1 MMYSTIAHAIS
12 VQYRLISFGANQ
24 YQYIYTITNDGS
36 LGNGKAVK
44 LFEIIFDSANY
55 RESTLKIVT
64 PAPLNS
70 NWNEVNL
77 SSVLGEPRAYNSL
90 SSTTGI
96 AVGQTVSGFAIE
108 FVWNGGT
115 EKPKEQ
121 RFRVYDPNTFQL
133 LEEGTTSFSGLQFS
147 SSTVAIDESAGTAS
161 LAVKRVGGT
170 NGKLEVN
177 YATKDGTAKEG
188 SDYVKAAD
196 KLTWEDGD
204 GNDKIVKV
212 TITDDTVVESD
223 ETFTVILSDPTTGA
237 SINVATV
244 TINDNDNANQ
254 DTDGDGMS
262 DQFEDANGL
271 NKNDPADAGLDPDKD
286 NLSNLEEFNNNTNPN
301 NPDTDGDNFNDGTE
315 VTKGTDPN
323 NASSHPTVP
332 KQNVPTLSEW
342 SMIIFAILLVL
353 LGIFGIRQYKFD
365 KAS

>member
-1 MMYSTIAHAIS
+1 MINKRVKVCDLNKLFILICFSILQMMYSTIAHAIS

-44 LFEIIFDSANY
+44 LFEIIFDSASY

-77 SSVLGEPRAYNSL
+77 SSVLGEPRSYNSW

-96 AVGQTVSGFAIE
+96 AVGQTVSGFAVE

-133 LEEGTTSFSGLQFS
+133 LEEGTTSFSG
-147 SSTVAIDESAGTAS
+147 
-161 LAVKRVGGT
+161 
-170 NGKLEVN
+170 
-177 YATKDGTAKEG
+177 
-188 SDYVKAAD
+188 
-196 KLTWEDGD
+196 
-204 GNDKIVKV
+204 
-212 TITDDTVVESD
+212 
-223 ETFTVILSDPTTGA
+223 
-237 SINVATV
+237 
-244 TINDNDNANQ
+244 NANQ
-254 DTDGDGMS
+254 DTDGDGMP

-271 NKNDPADAGLDPDKD
+271 NKNDPADASLDPDKD

-315 VTKGTDPN
+315 VMQGTNPN

-332 KQNVPTLSEW
+332 NNPTVPKDIPTLSEW
-342 SMIIFAILLVL
+342 AMIILSIIIMLIGFFYL
-353 LGIFGIRQYKFD
+353 RQ
-365 KAS
+365 SNNLN